1 MYIIM
6 GMCRSEVNP
15 ESFLSN
21 FRGALHRGTSLF
33 ILLALIQHQTH
44 ISHPTL
50 ITYQLSC

>member
-21 FRGALHRGTSLF
+21 FRGHFTEAHPFLF
-33 ILLALIQHQTH
+33 YWH
-44 ISHPTL
+44 
-50 ITYQLSC
+50 